1 MQEVIH
7 RHIVQRISFIARDVS
22 DARAFGYVYGCRDGR
37 HQFYGIKTEK
47 VVCAFCYSQKY
58 LSDVQL
64 CAAAAIFATL
74 PPLVRMDQR
83 ATVAAAVA
91 DSM

>member
-1 MQEVIH
+1 MLCAFYLLLLSFDVVPVYMIICMTFFCVHEMFICDQEVIH

-47 VVCAFCYSQKY
+47 VVCCR
-58 LSDVQL
+58 
-64 CAAAAIFATL
+64 
-74 PPLVRMDQR
+74 PL
-83 ATVAAAVA
+83 
-91 DSM
+91 